1 MAPSGTADDS
11 LRIRRVLD
19 GDVNAFEGLIHAHE
33 ASVLRI
39 LRRHLPPDAV
49 PDVAQEVFVK
59 AYQSLPDFRGRSP
72 FRSWLSGIA
81 VRTCYDYWR
90 VRYRSREISEST
102 LSEDGRDWLERTA
115 ATGAGEDFAE
125 DQRRRDIREALDWA
139 LAHLSAE
146 DRMVLE
152 LVHLEGHSTKEAAKL
167 LGWSTANVKVRAFR
181 ARGKLRK
188 LLEREIGGP
197 DG

>member
-1 MAPSGTADDS
+1 MASSGTADDS
-11 LRIRRVLD
+11 LRIRQVLD
-19 GDVNAFEGLIHAHE
+19 GDVNAFEGLVHAHE
-33 ASVLRI
+33 GSVLRI

-90 VRYRSREISEST
+90 TRYRSREIGEST
-102 LSEDGRDWLERTA
+102 LSADGRDWLERTA
-115 ATGAGEDFAE
+115 AAGAGEEFAE
-125 DQRRRDIREALDWA
+125 SQRRRDAREALDWA
-139 LAHLSAE
+139 LSHLSAE